1 MKTGYT
7 CPYCGSM
14 VDKDKFEHHKKYC
27 LYKPKKGRIT
37 WK

>member
-14 VDKDKFEHHKKYC
+14 VDKNKFEYHKKYC
-27 LYKPKKGRIT
+27 LYKPKKG
-37 WK
+37 